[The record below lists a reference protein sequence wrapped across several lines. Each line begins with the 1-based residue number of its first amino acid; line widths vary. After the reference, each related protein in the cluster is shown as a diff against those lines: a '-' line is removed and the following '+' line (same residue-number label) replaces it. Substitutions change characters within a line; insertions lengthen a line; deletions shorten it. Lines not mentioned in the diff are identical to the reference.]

1 MIKQITLATG
11 LSLALAASP
20 QLMAAKYKVVDV
32 ANGGSIS
39 GTVNFSGKDPD
50 PVVFKISKDND
61 VCGNGTR
68 EVDFVRT
75 SGGKLKDVMVY
86 LQKVKQGK
94 PFPKGLEQAEILQQG
109 CEFKPWV
116 TLMENGAEAN
126 IVNDDPVLHNIHT
139 YELIG
144 KAKKTVMNI
153 SQPDKGTIKKK
164 VKLKRGVAMKIE
176 CDAHDFM
183 HAFAFVPKNPYF
195 ALVDDNGQFTI
206 DNVPPGKY
214 KVVAIHGTLGSKKGK
229 VEVAP
234 GGQATI
240 DFSFQGK

>member
-1 MIKQITLATG
+1 MIKQLTLFTG
-11 LSLALAASP
+11 LALALATSP
-20 QLMAAKYKVVDV
+20 QSMAAKYQVVDV

-39 GTVNFSGKDPD
+39 GSVNFSGKDPE

-61 VCGNGTR
+61 VCGDGTR

-75 SGGKLKDVMVY
+75 RDGKLLDVMVY

-94 PFPKGLEQAEILQQG
+94 PFPKKLEKAQILQQD

-116 TLMENGAEAN
+116 TLMVNGGEAD
-126 IVNDDPVLHNIHT
+126 IVNEDPVLHNIHT

-153 SQPDKGTIKKK
+153 SQPDKGVIKKK

-195 ALVDDNGQFTI
+195 ALVDDNGNFSI
-206 DNVPPGKY
+206 DQVPPGKY
-214 KVVAIHGTLGSKKGK
+214 KIVAIHGTLGSQKGK

-234 GGQATI
+234 GGQATV
-240 DFSFQGK
+240 DFSFKGK